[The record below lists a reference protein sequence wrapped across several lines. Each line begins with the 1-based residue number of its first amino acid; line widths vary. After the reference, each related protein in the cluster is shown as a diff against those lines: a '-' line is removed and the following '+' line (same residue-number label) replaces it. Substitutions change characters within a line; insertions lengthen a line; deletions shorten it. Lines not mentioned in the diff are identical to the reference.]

1 MIDTTGKTLQQVSD
15 EIAGKL
21 IKQGKKCTDGDNNG
35 CAYGDDGG
43 NHCGIGWL
51 LDGAN
56 HGQMEHVGNLWSL
69 SEDYPDLGINDA
81 FIRENQDI
89 LARIQLLHDDPS
101 NTFQKHNGAPLN
113 LNLDAWQPWFDL
125 QS

>member
-21 IKQGKKCTDGDNNG
+21 IKQGKKCTDDVGKCG
-35 CAYGDDGG
+35 YGDGLG

-51 LDGAN
+51 LDSTSKEVMLFA
-56 HGQMEHVGNLWSL
+56 GNLGDL
-69 SEDYPDLGINDA
+69 LEEHTDLGINDA
-81 FIRENQDI
+81 FIREHKMTLADI
-89 LARIQLLHDDPS
+89 QILHDSPNPYDI
-101 NTFQKHNGAPLN
+101 QRVAKE

-125 QS
+125 HS